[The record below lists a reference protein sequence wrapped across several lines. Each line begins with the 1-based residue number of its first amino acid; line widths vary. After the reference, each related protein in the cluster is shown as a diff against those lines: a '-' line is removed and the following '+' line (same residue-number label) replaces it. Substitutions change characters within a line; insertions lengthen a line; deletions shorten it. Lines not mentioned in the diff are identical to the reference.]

1 MSLTDDWKARKLKAG
16 AYYVRL
22 SNGRVD
28 VAKLSK
34 FNRFYAISYTFEVVE
49 VLSPCDYDLF
59 VELTEKVK
67 ELEKEVAK
75 GVEIIGKL
83 LNEGHAAIE
92 KNKQFSSLLKDGAGA
107 EVRQRGLSA
116 GCPGHRCGKSD
127 CTEFHGESGMTS
139 DLHKQIKDYEDG
151 GCCCSSF

>member
-1 MSLTDDWKARKLKAG
+1 MSLTDDWKIRKLKAG
-16 AYYVRL
+16 VYYVRL

-34 FNRFYAISYTFEVVE
+34 FNRFYAISYTFDVVE

-75 GVEIIGKL
+75 GDEIIGKL

-92 KNKQFSSLLKDGAGA
+92 KNKQFSGLLKECRTLCKEMIKVNRLYIQGKCI
-107 EVRQRGLSA
+107 
-116 GCPGHRCGKSD
+116 CPCKESITDILTRIDAVLGKNERPD
-127 CTEFHGESGMTS
+127 N
-139 DLHKQIKDYEDG
+139 D
-151 GCCCSSF
+151 

>member
-49 VLSPCDYDLF
+49 VLAPCSYDHF
-59 VELTEKVK
+59 VELDEKVK
-67 ELEKEVAK
+67 NLEKAFTEALQYNDDLSAVITGYELEVD
-75 GVEIIGKL
+75 KL
-83 LNEGHAAIE
+83 R
-92 KNKQFSSLLKDGAGA
+92 QLLKECKEYLSDVDEYFTKNADEA
-107 EVRQRGLSA
+107 TLLLTRITEVL
-116 GCPGHRCGKSD
+116 K
-127 CTEFHGESGMTS
+127 
-139 DLHKQIKDYEDG
+139 
-151 GCCCSSF
+151 

>member
-92 KNKQFSSLLKDGAGA
+92 KNKQFSSLLKECRTLCKEMIKVNRLYIQGKCI
-107 EVRQRGLSA
+107 
-116 GCPGHRCGKSD
+116 CPCKESITDILTRIDAVLGKNERPD
-127 CTEFHGESGMTS
+127 NG
-139 DLHKQIKDYEDG
+139 
-151 GCCCSSF
+151 

>member
-49 VLSPCDYDLF
+49 VLAPCDYEELKRVRDENNDLSAL
-59 VELTEKVK
+59 VTSNEIEIDHLCQLLKEVK
-67 ELEKEVAK
+67 EK
-75 GVEIIGKL
+75 IH
-83 LNEGHAAIE
+83 NEFINQDIVSID
-92 KNKQFSSLLKDGAGA
+92 KFNKILTRITKVLK
-107 EVRQRGLSA
+107 
-116 GCPGHRCGKSD
+116 
-127 CTEFHGESGMTS
+127 
-139 DLHKQIKDYEDG
+139 
-151 GCCCSSF
+151 